1 MFQHIFGP
9 FLLLNTVSLLCSA
22 MFQKTKVLS
31 QNATATT
38 SNQHLYIST
47 SGGSNGGHF
56 SEMLKELDMIPQEF
70 HKINF

>member
-1 MFQHIFGP
+1 
-9 FLLLNTVSLLCSA
+9 